1 MSPKEYKPNYRV
13 VYRTHYPLY
22 HEPNPDKEKRAI
34 ARKNITKAYK
44 KLGIFLNLD
53 GVTFLD

>member
-1 MSPKEYKPNYRV
+1 MSLENCKHNYVRI
-13 VYRTHYPLY
+13 YRTHYPLY
-22 HEPNPDKEKRAI
+22 HEPNPDKEKREI
-34 ARKNITKAYK
+34 ARKNIIQAYK